1 MPFQTR
7 SQRDM
12 ERAATLVATVVAEEG
27 KTPSVYQGLCHQ
39 FPVFVLQCGLAQA
52 VAFCASKA
60 GNDAGIEKAHRLL
73 LDHFATVLGFE
84 DRMAMVSGVRTASLT
99 EYMRLTRRTLDAA
112 IFFKRFA
119 EALIEDVSEVPHAN
133 G

>member
-7 SQRDM
+7 SQKDM
-12 ERAATLVATVVAEEG
+12 ERAATLVASVVGEDG

-52 VAFCASKA
+52 VAFSASKE
-60 GNDAGIEKAHRLL
+60 GTDAGIEKAHRLL
-73 LDHFATVLGFE
+73 LDHFAAVLGFA
-84 DRMAMVSGVRTASLT
+84 DRAAMVAGVRTASLT

-119 EALIEDVSEVPHAN
+119 EALIEDEPHAN
-133 G
+133 R